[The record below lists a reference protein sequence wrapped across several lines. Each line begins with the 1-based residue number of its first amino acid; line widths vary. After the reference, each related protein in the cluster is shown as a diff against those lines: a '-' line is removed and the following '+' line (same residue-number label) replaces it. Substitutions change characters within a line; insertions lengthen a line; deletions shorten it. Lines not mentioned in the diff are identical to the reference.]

1 MGDKN
6 PKHPLK
12 KKKLNA
18 KANITDHDSSVTEE
32 PHHKKKHVYE

>member
-12 KKKLNA
+12 KKKVVQKGNV
-18 KANITDHDSSVTEE
+18 ANQNMASNDDLESKS
-32 PHHKKKHVYE
+32 KKHAN